1 MDRLDVQVL
10 LENLDQLPT
19 LPFVAVELLTQ
30 VQEGE
35 ASAQDIAHLIEKDQ
49 ALTFQ
54 VLRLSNSAFYRRARP
69 VATVKDAVV
78 SVGLDAVKMLVLSVS
93 VLKVF
98 NASHE
103 EETSAF
109 SHRRFWLHSL
119 ACATAARIICASKH
133 PTLSEIAFV
142 AGLLHDVGKAALNEL
157 VPERY
162 AQAIAFS
169 RSQRVS
175 ALEAERNILGVDHVV
190 VGNLLAE
197 KWNLPTSLRDVIWLH
212 HQPAFHTG
220 PEELRFV
227 LRAVHVADWVCN
239 QYGLS
244 VDPEAGW
251 PTAEVDEVEHIGLS
265 AERIYPRLR
274 EELQESVSMFDVVE
288 PSADLFLDLL
298 QKSNR
303 QLGKLSQET
312 HQNLLVTQRSNRV
325 IEALADMGEKL
336 QSVIHLTDM
345 AQAVVAGTLR
355 GLDADAVAVRISVGG
370 GRALQAITRRIDEDN
385 VKTEFNLIQEESAGG
400 FVVSDTWVEGDRVQ
414 LIAGGRTMGHLTAW
428 YDSLRRTPHP
438 DTASDIASD
447 IALFAHMGAPALE
460 RARLRAVVDEKLES
474 LPAAVTARAEAA
486 EKGGPLEPAPGHG
499 REYPLLEEVMAA
511 IGHEFNNLLSGIL
524 AQAELIEV
532 TEADPAK
539 KKRLQSIESAVTD
552 AAALIS
558 RYQKKFSKKL
568 PTDTQ
573 TVADLEQTARE
584 VLELQG
590 QRRPYE
596 EQAIDF
602 EVQPGGPWL
611 AIANASEIKEVIT
624 NLLLNALDATREKG
638 EVSIKVGSEGG
649 HVFVRVEDTGHGIPP
664 QSLNRI
670 FDPFFTTKE
679 EQGTG
684 IGLTISRSILKN
696 HGGDL
701 KASSRPGL
709 GSEFEARLPRWK
721 GEISTSDAEE
731 EVTPLHRKVK
741 ALVVEDN
748 DQMRDSLRDILLS
761 LEIDADLAADASRA
775 EELLG
780 IEVYDFVITDLHL
793 KESSGLDVIRFLKD
807 RRLHTPAL
815 LITGKWESGEQLRV
829 EGSGVAGVLFKPFTI
844 RQLSGAISKILE
856 DSSTGSIV
864 LHAGERPDAPSQG
877 KPNGSLGKDANP
889 D

>member
-1 MDRLDVQVL
+1 M
-10 LENLDQLPT
+10 
-19 LPFVAVELLTQ
+19 
-30 VQEGE
+30 
-35 ASAQDIAHLIEKDQ
+35 
-49 ALTFQ
+49 
-54 VLRLSNSAFYRRARP
+54 
-69 VATVKDAVV
+69 
-78 SVGLDAVKMLVLSVS
+78 
-93 VLKVF
+93 
-98 NASHE
+98 
-103 EETSAF
+103 
-109 SHRRFWLHSL
+109 
-119 ACATAARIICASKH
+119 
-133 PTLSEIAFV
+133 
-142 AGLLHDVGKAALNEL
+142 LHDVGKAALNVL

-162 AQAIAFS
+162 AQAIAFG

-175 ALEAERNILGVDHVV
+175 ALEAERNILGVDHIL

-197 KWNLPTSLRDVIWLH
+197 KWNLPTSLRDVICLH

-220 PEELRFV
+220 PEDLRFV
-227 LRAVHVADWVCN
+227 LGAVHVADWVCN
-239 QYGLS
+239 HYGLS

-251 PTAEVDEVEHIGLS
+251 PAAEPDEVEHIGLS
-265 AERIYPRLR
+265 AEQIYPRLR
-274 EELQESVSMFDVVE
+274 EELQESVPMFEVVE
-288 PSADLFLDLL
+288 PSADLFLDVL
-298 QKSNR
+298 QKTNR
-303 QLGKLSQET
+303 QLGKLSQKS
-312 HQNLLVTQRSNRV
+312 HQNLLAAQRRNRV
-325 IEALADMGEKL
+325 METLAAMGEKL

-355 GLDADAVAVRISVGG
+355 GVDADAVAVWISVGG

-400 FVVSDTWVEGDRVQ
+400 VVVSDTWVEGDRVQ
-414 LIAGGRTMGHLTAW
+414 LVAGGRTMGHLTAW
-428 YDSLRRTPHP
+428 HDSLQRTPHP
-438 DTASDIASD
+438 DAASD

-486 EKGGPLEPAPGHG
+486 ENGGRPEPAPGRG

-552 AAALIS
+552 AAAHIT

-573 TVADLEQTARE
+573 TVADLEQAARE

-590 QRRPYE
+590 QRGPYE
-596 EQAIDF
+596 EQAIDL

-611 AIANASEIKEVIT
+611 AIANTSELKEVIT

-638 EVSIKVGSEGG
+638 KVSIKVSSEGG
-649 HVFVRVEDTGHGIPP
+649 HVFVRVEDTSHGIPP
-664 QSLNRI
+664 RALSRI

-679 EQGTG
+679 GQGTG
-684 IGLTISRSILKN
+684 LGLTISRSILKN

-709 GSEFEARLPRWK
+709 GNEFEARFPRWK

-731 EVTPLHRKVK
+731 EVTPIHRKVK

-748 DQMRDSLRDILLS
+748 DQMSDSLRDILLS

-793 KESSGLDVIRFLKD
+793 EESSGLDVI
-807 RRLHTPAL
+807 
-815 LITGKWESGEQLRV
+815 
-829 EGSGVAGVLFKPFTI
+829 
-844 RQLSGAISKILE
+844 
-856 DSSTGSIV
+856 
-864 LHAGERPDAPSQG
+864 
-877 KPNGSLGKDANP
+877 
-889 D
+889 